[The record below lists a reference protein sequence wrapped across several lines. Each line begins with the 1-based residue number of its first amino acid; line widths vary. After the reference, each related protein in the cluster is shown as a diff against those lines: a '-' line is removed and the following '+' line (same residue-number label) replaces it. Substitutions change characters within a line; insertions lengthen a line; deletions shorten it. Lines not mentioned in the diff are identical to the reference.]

1 MVSKSALVAVVLVA
15 VTNAVPIASPL
26 QMMARAGPEA
36 GKVRQSGMLDLIR
49 NSSN

>member
-15 VTNAVPIASPL
+15 VTNAVPIANPL

-36 GKVRQSGMLDLIR
+36 GKVLSPQKRELKNID
-49 NSSN
+49 